1 MKYLYTPWRWKYIR
15 EAVKMEKGCVF
26 CEALKKKEEEALIL
40 YKGKHNFIIMNLYP
54 YNTGHLMIAPY
65 RHIASPE
72 EATAEEL
79 RELMDLMQL
88 SLRLLRQVFSPH
100 GFNIGMNIGRPSGA
114 GVDKHY
120 HLHIVPR
127 WEGDSNFM
135 ALFADTKV
143 IALDVKDVYEKLREA
158 LKNLIKKD

>member
-1 MKYLYTPWRWKYIR
+1 MKYLYTPWRWKYIK
-15 EAVKMEKGCVF
+15 EAVKMETKCIF
-26 CEALKKKEEEALIL
+26 CEAIKKSDEEALIL
-40 YKGKHNFIIMNLYP
+40 YRGQYNFIIMNLFP

-72 EATAEEL
+72 KATQEEL
-79 RELMDLMQL
+79 QEMVELMKLAL
-88 SLRLLRQVFSPH
+88 ELLRKAFQPH

-127 WEGDSNFM
+127 WEGDTNFM
-135 ALFADTKV
+135 AVFNDTKV
-143 IALDVKDVYEKLREA
+143 IACDVKDVYRE
-158 LKNLIKKD
+158 LKELLKI